1 MPGTAGRK
9 VIIQLIS
16 YGILQM
22 SIRQATPLKPDR
34 CSYFVDEA
42 GDGTLFDPKGQVIIG
57 SPGCSRYFIL
67 GLLEIPEP
75 AILSTALN
83 DLRHRLLND
92 PYFKDVPSLQPT
104 YKKTALAFHAKD
116 DLPEIRREVLS
127 FLQTQ
132 QGLKF
137 YAVIRDKQSVLE
149 YVRQR
154 NAKELQY
161 RYNANELYD
170 FMVRRLFQDRLHQHD
185 EYDVYFAKR
194 GNSDRTEALKTAL
207 ETARKR
213 FLEKWQKSDPAPVIK
228 VTPTTPKIDPGIQAA
243 DYFSWSLQRLY
254 EKGEDRFVSYLWPMY
269 RLVIDID
276 DTRQAAYGT
285 YYTKKK
291 PLTRAAL
298 EVRNK

>member
-1 MPGTAGRK
+1 MDN
-9 VIIQLIS
+9 
-16 YGILQM
+16 
-22 SIRQATPLKPDR
+22 RQTTQTQSTS

-42 GDGTLFDPKGQVIIG
+42 GDGTLFDPKGRVIIG
-57 SPGCSRYFIL
+57 TPGCSRYFIL

-75 AILSTALN
+75 ATLSSALN

-92 PYFKDVPSLQPT
+92 PYFKDVPSMQPK

-132 QGLKF
+132 DSLKF
-137 YAVIRDKQSVLE
+137 YAVVRDKQSVLE

-154 NAKELQY
+154 NTKEPSY

-170 FMVRRLFQDRLHQHD
+170 FMVRRLFQDRLNQHD

-213 FLEKWQKSDPAPVIK
+213 FLEKWQKSDPAPGIK
-228 VTPTTPKIDPGIQAA
+228 VTPTTPKINPGIQAA
-243 DYFSWSLQRLY
+243 DYFTWSLQRFY
-254 EKGEDRFVSYLWPMY
+254 ERGEDRFVNYLWPMY

-276 DTRQAAYGT
+276 DTRQAGYGT

-298 EVRNK
+298 EGRNK